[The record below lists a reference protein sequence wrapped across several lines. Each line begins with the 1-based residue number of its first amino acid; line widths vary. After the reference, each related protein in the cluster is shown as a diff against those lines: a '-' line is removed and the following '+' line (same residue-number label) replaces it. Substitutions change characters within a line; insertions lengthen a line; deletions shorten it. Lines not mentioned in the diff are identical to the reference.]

1 MLALVLLVQ
10 EKTGEQTLWSFP
22 RRCQREN
29 GRRLVGMLGPGTCLR
44 FRGMQAER
52 ECHWAINSP
61 NRKVVN
67 SLAPTR
73 RDSVLVSHPGAQ
85 RGLPALPLSQ
95 SGTSN
100 KPLLSLG
107 FCVFTYEYVMVE
119 DILHLHYSS
128 S

>member
-1 MLALVLLVQ
+1 MSRPCGLSHVDVKERTGGGWLECWGQVLASDS
-10 EKTGEQTLWSFP
+10 EEC
-22 RRCQREN
+22 R
-29 GRRLVGMLGPGTCLR
+29 
-44 FRGMQAER
+44 AER